1 MSLFVKMGM
10 FSDFGKIGGT
20 GISCIPGTA
29 VLFDTQTNC
38 CFTVV
43 NFPCLSLRNAN
54 FVQDKHI
61 LEFTC

>member
-1 MSLFVKMGM
+1 
-10 FSDFGKIGGT
+10 
-20 GISCIPGTA
+20 
-29 VLFDTQTNC
+29 
-38 CFTVV
+38 VV